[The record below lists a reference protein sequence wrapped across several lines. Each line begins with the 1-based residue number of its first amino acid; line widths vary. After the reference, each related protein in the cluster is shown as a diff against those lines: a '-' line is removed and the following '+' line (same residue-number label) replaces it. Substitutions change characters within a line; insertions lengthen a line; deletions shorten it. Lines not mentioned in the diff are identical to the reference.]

1 MKSMRFLLTGMLVL
15 ASLTCLAERLQT
27 SGHWRVHRSVE
38 NVFPIQIF
46 LEESSKELI
55 LEFQQTVGT
64 VEVSLVCDSGETV
77 YANKVETNRGMSFVI
92 PLENVPEGEYTIYIS
107 QGVNEIRG
115 EFVWNNFLNNN
126 YD

>member
-92 PLENVPEGEYTIYIS
+92 PLENVPEGEYTIHIS
-107 QGVNEIRG
+107 QGVNEIRS
-115 EFVWNNFLNNN
+115 EFVWN
-126 YD
+126 